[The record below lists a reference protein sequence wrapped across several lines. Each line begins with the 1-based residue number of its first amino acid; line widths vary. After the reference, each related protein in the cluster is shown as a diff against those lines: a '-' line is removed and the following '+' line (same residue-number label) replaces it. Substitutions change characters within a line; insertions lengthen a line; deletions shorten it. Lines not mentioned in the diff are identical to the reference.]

1 MLIGVLKHA
10 LMITSFVLIMMLLIE
25 YINVQTRGS
34 WQLALRKT
42 RYGQYLLGAFLGVV
56 PGCLG
61 AFTAVSLYSHRALS
75 FGALV
80 AAMIATSGDEAFVMF
95 SVFPVEALWISLVL
109 FGVALTAG
117 WLSDLLFK
125 HQARFLV
132 REDHELEL
140 HAEEACHCFQPINML
155 SQIKQMSFPRAVLIA
170 LFGSFLFLLA
180 TGLLGPGVWDWK
192 KITFTLS
199 AGFALFVVLSV
210 PDHFLEQHLWEHV
223 IKKHLSR
230 IFLWTFGALLTIHY
244 LDATLDF
251 SNWIQENLLLVLLI
265 AVLVGIIPES
275 GPHLVFVT
283 LFAQGAIPLP
293 ILLASSIVQDG
304 HGTLPLLAVSGR
316 AFIWLKLVNI
326 AFGLGLGL
334 IGLYLWPW

>member
-34 WQLALRKT
+34 WQLALRKSQF
-42 RYGQYLLGAFLGVV
+42 GQYVLGAFLGVV

-61 AFTAVSLYSHRALS
+61 AFTAVSLYSHRNLS

-95 SVFPVEALWISLVL
+95 SMFPLQALWISLVL
-109 FGVALTAG
+109 FLVALVAG
-117 WLSDLLFK
+117 WLSDTLFK
-125 HQARFLV
+125 NQARFLQ

-140 HAEEACHCFQPINML
+140 HEEEACHCL
-155 SQIKQMSFPRAVLIA
+155 SPSGISSHLRKMTLARAVLIA
-170 LFGSFLFLLA
+170 MFGSFLFLLA
-180 TGLLGPGVWDWK
+180 TGLLGPSDWDWK
-192 KITFTLS
+192 KITFTLG
-199 AGFALFVVLSV
+199 AGFALFVVLTV

-223 IKKHLSR
+223 IKKHLTR
-230 IFLWTFGALLTIHY
+230 IFLWTFGALLAIHY
-244 LDATLDF
+244 LDAYLNI
-251 SNWIQENLLLVLLI
+251 SEWIQDNLFLVLLI
-265 AVLVGIIPES
+265 AVLVGVIPES

-283 LFAQGAIPLP
+283 LFAQGTIPFS
-293 ILLASSIVQDG
+293 ILLASSVVQDG

-326 AFGLGLGL
+326 AFGLLLGL
-334 IGLYLWPW
+334 VGLYLLP

>member
-1 MLIGVLKHA
+1 MLLGVLKHA

-25 YINVQTRGS
+25 YINVQTRGR
-34 WQLALRKT
+34 WQLSLR
-42 RYGQYLLGAFLGVV
+42 RSRFGQYVLGAFLGVV

-61 AFTAVSLYSHRALS
+61 AFTVVSLYSHRTLS

-95 SVFPVEALWISLVL
+95 SMFPLKALWISLIL
-109 FGVALTAG
+109 FVIALIAG

-125 HQARFLV
+125 NQARFLA

-140 HAEEACHCFQPINML
+140 HEEEICHCFLPSGVL
-155 SQIKQMSFPRAVLIA
+155 SQLKHITFARAMLIS
-170 LFGSFLFLLA
+170 LFGGFLFLLA
-180 TGLLGPGVWDWK
+180 TGLLGPGAWDWK

-199 AGFALFVVLSV
+199 AGFALFVVLTV

-223 IKKHLSR
+223 IKKHLLR
-230 IFLWTFGALLTIHY
+230 IFLWTFGALLAIHY

-251 SNWIQENLLLVLLI
+251 SEWIQGNLLLVLLI
-265 AVLVGIIPES
+265 AVLIGVIPES
-275 GPHLVFVT
+275 GPHLIFVT
-283 LFAQGAIPLP
+283 LFAQGTIPFS

-326 AFGLGLGL
+326 VLGLLVGL
-334 IGLYLWPW
+334 SGLFLFA

>member
-25 YINVQTRGS
+25 YINVYTRGS
-34 WQLALRKT
+34 WQLALRKS
-42 RYGQYLLGAFLGVV
+42 RFGQYVLGAFLGVV

-61 AFTAVSLYSHRALS
+61 AFTAVSLYSHRTLS

-95 SVFPVEALWISLVL
+95 SMFPLQALWISLVL
-109 FGVALTAG
+109 FIVALAAG
-117 WLSDLLFK
+117 WLTDALFK
-125 HQARFLV
+125 NQARFLE

-140 HAEEACHCFQPINML
+140 HEEESCHCFSPGGML
-155 SQIKQMSFPRAVLIA
+155 IQLRQMSVVRAILIA
-170 LFGSFLFLLA
+170 MFGGLLFLLA

-192 KITFTLS
+192 KITFS
-199 AGFALFVVLSV
+199 IGAGFALFVVLTV

-223 IKKHLSR
+223 VKKHLAR
-230 IFLWTFGALLTIHY
+230 IFLWTFGALLAIHY
-244 LDATLDF
+244 LDIYL
-251 SNWIQENLLLVLLI
+251 NINEWIQNNLLLVLVI
-265 AVLVGIIPES
+265 AVMVGIIPES

-283 LFAQGAIPLP
+283 LFAQGTIPFS

-304 HGTLPLLAVSGR
+304 HGALPLLAVSGR

-326 AFGLGLGL
+326 AFGLLLGL
-334 IGLYLWPW
+334 VGLYLFP